1 MARDKFSDLVVFLA
15 VAQERHFTRAA
26 AKLRVTQSA
35 VSYSVRQLE
44 SRLGDNLFKGRSDAA
59 ADAAGQ

>member
-59 ADAAGQ
+59 AEAAGQ

>member
-26 AKLRVTQSA
+26 AKLGVTQSA

>member
-1 MARDKFSDLVVFLA
+1 MARDEFSDLVVFLA

>member
-35 VSYSVRQLE
+35 VSYSLRQLE